1 MGLDM
6 HYQAMPETCS
16 LLARSRQEPEFGRH
30 LEFFVLIAQH
40 GLSVICDEAE
50 DAQTWI
56 DFAEE
61 VQQTIQLYPGIEQ
74 RVCYFGRRWD
84 ILYYLLSKK
93 RRHGEPLDGTSW
105 IERAIFGG
113 DILHPTVTTT
123 IGSPIRY
130 LPPTEVY
137 SVAKL
142 LTRVTREALRK
153 RYHPLAM
160 QKAAVYKIYRD
171 DDEEEFQYIVQE
183 FEKLKAF
190 YHQAATHQEGVLTCL
205 G

>member
-1 MGLDM
+1 
-6 HYQAMPETCS
+6 
-16 LLARSRQEPEFGRH
+16 
-30 LEFFVLIAQH
+30 
-40 GLSVICDEAE
+40 
-50 DAQTWI
+50 
-56 DFAEE
+56 
-61 VQQTIQLYPGIEQ
+61 
-74 RVCYFGRRWD
+74 
-84 ILYYLLSKK
+84 LLSKK

-171 DDEEEFQYIVQE
+171 DDEEEFQYIVQD